1 MPDIEALMSLHNEE
15 AELKGSKLMVQ
26 RKGNFHVKDSRSAE
40 ERDQEG
46 LDVVTAARM
55 VRAPTA
61 PPGRGIFLLIRLR
74 GQRKVRLSWYH
85 HLYPVRE
92 PNWVEEKPLP
102 GQGISFAE
110 TSSRSRARGP
120 ACWILLGTYSIFCL
134 RSVKLGKLEP
144 FL

>member
-74 GQRKVRLSWYH
+74 EQGKVRLSWYH
-85 HLYPVRE
+85 HL
-92 PNWVEEKPLP
+92 
-102 GQGISFAE
+102 
-110 TSSRSRARGP
+110 
-120 ACWILLGTYSIFCL
+120 
-134 RSVKLGKLEP
+134 
-144 FL
+144 